1 MLFPRDEYYL
11 IDDILDESAAGVAPR
26 ASLHPAAEH
35 FFSKLAGDNP
45 CQIKPD
51 RGYRGY
57 IGGLP
62 TPNLMPGQRSA
73 LVANLVTVLARGLMP
88 IVQSPLEYLRKYL
101 ISIQFGDRITIFKD
115 LRRTNII

>member
-51 RGYRGY
+51 RGYRGGIY
-57 IGGLP
+57 RPITPLRGYTSPCYVP
-62 TPNLMPGQRSA
+62 T
-73 LVANLVTVLARGLMP
+73 
-88 IVQSPLEYLRKYL
+88 
-101 ISIQFGDRITIFKD
+101 ITKPT
-115 LRRTNII
+115 RATG

>member
-11 IDDILDESAAGVAPR
+11 IDDILDESVAGVAPR

-51 RGYRGY
+51 RGY
-57 IGGLP
+57 IP
-62 TPNLMPGQRSA
+62 SNDPSPGI
-73 LVANLVTVLARGLMP
+73 N
-88 IVQSPLEYLRKYL
+88 IPLLCSDHYKA
-101 ISIQFGDRITIFKD
+101 D
-115 LRRTNII
+115 

>member
-51 RGYRGY
+51 RGYW
-57 IGGLP
+57 GGIYRANNNP
-62 TPNLMPGQRSA
+62 SPGIY
-73 LVANLVTVLARGLMP
+73 V
-88 IVQSPLEYLRKYL
+88 PLLCSDHYKA
-101 ISIQFGDRITIFKD
+101 D
-115 LRRTNII
+115 